1 MEVRDD
7 EEIVDGQ
14 NIQSTNES
22 GCPSVSSDERT
33 TGKLGSVF
41 NPVSTL
47 SHDLPGLNCSRECSH
62 SFN

>member
-1 MEVRDD
+1 MEARDD

-33 TGKLGSVF
+33 TGKLGSFF

-47 SHDLPGLNCSRECSH
+47 SHDLPGLNCSR
-62 SFN
+62 